1 MGRPAQRL
9 RRIVVSA
16 QQYSGCD
23 LGTIRLPLQCGVW
36 YNGPCQKLPS
46 CKVEVSHFMNSFY
59 RTLIALVGFSIVLTA
74 AARADI
80 GQIKNVSGE
89 VFLLRQAVQLPA
101 KPGDLVQQ
109 SDVLITGANGAV
121 GVTFIDSSRLS
132 AGPNSRVELKLFR
145 SDPTTHDGVFLPD
158 AQRGTLAAVSV

>member
-1 MGRPAQRL
+1 MCGL
-9 RRIVVSA
+9 V
-16 QQYSGCD
+16 
-23 LGTIRLPLQCGVW
+23 QC
-36 YNGPCQKLPS
+36 PRCQNLSS
-46 CKVEVSHFMNSFY
+46 CKLGVSHFMNSFY

-74 AARADI
+74 AALADI

-121 GVTFIDSSRLS
+121 GVTFIDSS
-132 AGPNSRVELKLFR
+132 
-145 SDPTTHDGVFLPD
+145 
-158 AQRGTLAAVSV
+158 